1 MDINLLQAIV
11 EILPGL
17 VASIVLVIKLIQYVQ
32 KYVKEKNWPDML
44 DFLMSLMETA
54 EDKFEDGADRK
65 QWVMAM
71 MKAAADQLNYNLDMD
86 VISEMIDRMCALTKV
101 VNIETQDGS
110 TNETVNETAPVAA
123 A

>member
-1 MDINLLQAIV
+1 MDINWLQVIV

-101 VNIETQDGS
+101 VNIKTQDGS